1 MRVIKRIKWAGWV
14 ALILFSAVTLGA
26 IYHLVSP
33 EIEASSGTN
42 QITEKEEKRQDFSE
56 DASLNVRTE
65 TKETNTYTMSISMPT
80 LKSKSLDTPIKEWI
94 EQQKSVFI
102 EEVERN
108 NAVLSA
114 DNLAYLTIDL
124 KVETAGELYSLLFTS
139 YQYVGKGQPTQV
151 FKTFTVN
158 MRTGESVQLH
168 DIIHL
173 NDQTSGTIRTL
184 IKDQLM
190 GREEW
195 KDYVR
200 EDVLNEKLSDLDDLK
215 WSVNKQALDIF
226 FDQYEV
232 AAGSV
237 GGIEMKI
244 PLEALRSYLNPTL
257 LNNAQLEHMT
267 SIEKSQLDPN
277 GKYIALT
284 FDDGPSPKV
293 TPRILQTL
301 KQHGAKATF
310 FMLGKQVETYPQIAA
325 QVANDGHEIAN
336 HSYGHP
342 KLTKM
347 TSQEMIKEMSE
358 ANTKIEMATGI
369 EPVLFRP
376 PYGAYN
382 SDVVHYAKMNDYS
395 MILWSVDSLDW
406 KSRNS
411 AAINDIV
418 TNNVTNGSIVLMHD
432 IHASTAE
439 ALPELLVKLKA
450 EGYQFVTV
458 SELLMLQNEN
468 GAGPHFGHVS

>member
-14 ALILFSAVTLGA
+14 ALILFSVVTFGT
-26 IYHLVSP
+26 IYYFVSP
-33 EIEASSGTN
+33 AIEASSGTN
-42 QITEKEEKRQDFSE
+42 HTAEVEEISE
-56 DASLNVRTE
+56 DASLNIRTD
-65 TKETNTYTMSISMPT
+65 TKETDTYTMSISMPT
-80 LKSKSLDTPIKEWI
+80 FKSKSLNLPIKEWM

-108 NAVLSA
+108 SEMLNA
-114 DNLAYLTIDL
+114 DNLAHLTIDL
-124 KVETAGELYSLLFTS
+124 KVETTGELYSLLFTA
-139 YQYVGKGQPTQV
+139 YQYVGKGKPTQV

-158 MRTGESVQLH
+158 RKSGQSVQLH
-168 DIIHL
+168 DIIDL
-173 NDQTSGTIRTL
+173 NDEASKTIRTF

-190 GREEW
+190 EW
-195 KDYVR
+195 EDYVR
-200 EDVLNEKLSDLDDLK
+200 EEVLNEKLSDLDNLT
-215 WSVNKQALDIF
+215 WSISKQTLNIF
-226 FDQYEV
+226 FDPYEV

-244 PLEALRSYLNPTL
+244 PLQALRSYLHPTL
-257 LNNAQLEHMT
+257 LNNAQLEHMI
-267 SIEKSQLDPN
+267 SIEKSQLDPH

-293 TPRILQTL
+293 TPQILKTL

-336 HSYGHP
+336 HSYSHS
-342 KLTKM
+342 KLTKL

-358 ANTKIEMATGI
+358 ATKKIEMATGI

-382 SDVVHYAKMNDYS
+382 NDVVHYAKMNDYS

-406 KSRNS
+406 KSRNPV
-411 AAINDIV
+411 AINDIV

-439 ALPELLVKLKA
+439 ALPELLVTLKA
-450 EGYQFVTV
+450 AGYQFVTV
-458 SELLMLQNEN
+458 SELLMLQHEN